1 MSNEIVES
9 LLPGQAVAITFVRVE
24 EMGSKRRPVSR
35 QSAVARA
42 VEAVGGPTKAALLCG
57 VSNGA
62 VHDWLRKGRVTSLRS
77 ALKLSEKSGI
87 PIEEFAAD
95 EVD

>member
-1 MSNEIVES
+1 VH
-9 LLPGQAVAITFVRVE
+9 VA
-24 EMGSKRRPVSR
+24 GDRRKTPRKSTI
-35 QSAVARA
+35 ARA
-42 VEAVGGPTKAALLCG
+42 VDAVGGPTKAALLCG

-87 PIEEFAAD
+87 PIEEFAED
-95 EVD
+95 EE